1 MRKTTLLRS
10 FKIVNVHLHLCVL
23 KGGTAMKLVCMEG
36 VEKDTVWELSGF
48 RSIIGRDSTCDIAID
63 DPKSSR
69 IHAEILQ
76 KGNTFIFSDIESR
89 NGSFINN
96 EQVTK
101 QILVAGD
108 QIKIG
113 DTTIKVIAADLSA
126 TIEWQK
132 LDPLA
137 TTRMP
142 LDKLDSQI
150 RELVIGPETTS
161 EKDPVI
167 DTERQAQ
174 TEKLIN
180 NLETLYKVGRTINS
194 FQSVEELLDQ
204 IADTVLSVFG
214 DIQRVCIL
222 LNENNGKDL
231 EPRAIKTRAEIPPQ
245 PWEISWSVV
254 NEAVEEEVA
263 LLANDA
269 VHDERFDASESVA
282 AMNLRSVMCVP
293 LINKG
298 TVLGVMYVD
307 SREKPGIFD
316 EDDLALL
323 SALSSQ
329 AAVAVDNSRLYENI
343 QQAYHEVI
351 LALMNTVEAKDE
363 YTRGHSQRVSRGAL
377 GIAREMGLS
386 EEESKKIQTAAELHD
401 IGKIGVRD
409 LIIGKESSLSTTE
422 FDLMKDH
429 VVTGE
434 NIIKPIEYLRF
445 AGPMIRHHHERYDG
459 GGYPDG
465 LKGDGIPLGA
475 RIIGVIDAF
484 DAMTTNDP
492 TTSPCPLRRH
502 WKNSRP

>member
-1 MRKTTLLRS
+1 
-10 FKIVNVHLHLCVL
+10 
-23 KGGTAMKLVCMEG
+23 MKLVCIEG
-36 VEKDTVWELSGF
+36 VEKDTFWELSGS
-48 RSIIGRDSTCDIAID
+48 RSIIGRDSTCDIAIS

-69 IHAEILQ
+69 IHAEIVH
-76 KGNTFIFSDIESR
+76 KGNTYVFSDIKSR

-96 EQVTK
+96 EQVT
-101 QILVAGD
+101 QQVLVSGD

-113 DTTIKVIAADLSA
+113 DTTIKVVAEDLSA

-142 LDKLDSQI
+142 LDRFDSQI
-150 RELVIGPETTS
+150 REMVTGPESTS
-161 EKDPVI
+161 KKQPI
-167 DTERQAQ
+167 IATERQAQ

-204 IADTVLSVFG
+204 IADTVLGVF
-214 DIQRVCIL
+214 DDVQRVSIL
-222 LNENNGKDL
+222 LKENNGKDL
-231 EPRAIKTRAEIPPQ
+231 APRAEIPPQ
-245 PWEISWSVV
+245 PREISWSVV

-263 LLANDA
+263 ILANDV
-269 VHDERFDASESVA
+269 VHDKRFDASESII
-282 AMNLRSVMCVP
+282 AMNLGSVMCVP

-307 SREKPGIFD
+307 NREKPGIFD

-323 SALSSQ
+323 SALASQ
-329 AAVAVDNSRLYENI
+329 AAAVDNSRLYENI
-343 QQAYHEVI
+343 QQAYHEAI

-363 YTRGHSQRVSRGAL
+363 YTRGHSQRLGRNAL

-386 EEESKKIQTAAELHD
+386 EEESKRIQTAAELHD

-409 LIIGKESSLSTTE
+409 LIFGKENSLSTME

-429 VVTGE
+429 VLKGE

-445 AGPMIRHHHERYDG
+445 AGPIIRHHHERYDG
-459 GGYPDG
+459 GEYPDG
-465 LKGDGIPLGA
+465 LKGDGIPLGP
-475 RIIGVIDAF
+475 RIIGVADAF
-484 DAMTTNDP
+484 DAMTTKRPYNEPMPFEEVLEEFESLKGQQFDP
-492 TTSPCPLRRH
+492 DVVDALGRFIKR
-502 WKNSRP
+502 NYMIDEG